1 MQYQR
6 RSDPAHK
13 SNEEYQNEKKKKIS
27 EIEVTMCTVY
37 NLTIFRIVALLSPNE
52 MSSNSNNEAN
62 FEL

>member
-1 MQYQR
+1 M
-6 RSDPAHK
+6 
-13 SNEEYQNEKKKKIS
+13 KKKKKFS